1 MEWKSVRDIQGLS
14 MKVIWSY
21 VINCMAQKNSKIKF
35 YLILINWEKY
45 LCTKTTLAL
54 ALGVNIWYGISIAIS
69 IVLALASVLAYL
81 NSINSMD
88 SKYTNYI
95 AISLALLFA

>member
-1 MEWKSVRDIQGLS
+1 MEWKSVRDIQGLR
-14 MKVIWSY
+14 MKVLWSY
-21 VINCMAQKNSKIKF
+21 AINCMAQKNSRIKF
-35 YLILINWEKY
+35 YSILINWEKY

-54 ALGVNIWYGISIAIS
+54 ALGVKIWYGISIAIS
-69 IVLALASVLAYL
+69 IVLALAAALAYL